1 MSPPS
6 CRISAPASCF
16 LPGTHGYLFSAEEGP
31 PPCHLGLLAAQ
42 AHSQAFPSTS
52 AVGQLFAWQ
61 NLFVFGAVT
70 CQGVTRPR
78 EKEAGDGSS
87 WPEPFPR
94 GLGDGGRR
102 SAQLLSGAAAGGC
115 SGVGPALQAEQTGP
129 LGRLPVPAQA
139 ALGGSHPVLG
149 KAPPLP
155 ARPDPATFPDT
166 TWCPALSGRQENSLQ
181 GRSWPPFISIMGVEQ
196 GAGAGNGNP
205 LQCSCPENP
214 MDRGAWRVCSLGLQ
228 ELDTT

>member
-1 MSPPS
+1 MSTLSPPS

-102 SAQLLSGAAAGGC
+102 SAQLLSGAAAGRLQWCGPSPPGRANRSSRPPPCPSPGC
-115 SGVGPALQAEQTGP
+115 PGWLPPCSWEGPSST
-129 LGRLPVPAQA
+129 
-139 ALGGSHPVLG
+139 
-149 KAPPLP
+149 
-155 ARPDPATFPDT
+155 
-166 TWCPALSGRQENSLQ
+166 
-181 GRSWPPFISIMGVEQ
+181 
-196 GAGAGNGNP
+196 
-205 LQCSCPENP
+205 CSP
-214 MDRGAWRVCSLGLQ
+214 
-228 ELDTT
+228 